1 MFAVMNMRDVRFTR
15 AERTGVF
22 VLAAVAMAGSAVLW
36 LRDGVAAADAAVES
50 VQTDSLEVAETAA
63 DSVVAAGKTDV
74 WRLPLDEEF

>member
-1 MFAVMNMRDVRFTR
+1 
-15 AERTGVF
+15 
-22 VLAAVAMAGSAVLW
+22 MAGSAVLW
-36 LRDGVAAADAAVES
+36 LRDGVAAAADAAVES

>member
-1 MFAVMNMRDVRFTR
+1 
-15 AERTGVF
+15 
-22 VLAAVAMAGSAVLW
+22 LW

>member
-36 LRDGVAAADAAVES
+36 LRDGVAAADAAV
-50 VQTDSLEVAETAA
+50 QTDSLEVAETAA